1 MNKDLFSLAGKVA
14 LITGGGRGI
23 GRYIATGLAN
33 AGADLILTSRTI
45 ETLKTAAEELTEE
58 FGVRVLPI
66 ACDMEDVNQIADM
79 FGEAKTAF
87 DSIDILVNNAGTAH
101 AAPTLD
107 YPLEG
112 WDLTFNVNLR
122 SPFALAQHWANHM
135 KTRGGGQL
143 INISSIVGFGG
154 TPEVSHPVV
163 AYNTSKAA
171 MINLTQNL
179 AVKLAA
185 HNIRVNGIAP
195 GYFRTDMTSFFDAPE
210 NEAMLKGFLQT
221 IPLGRGGG
229 EDDVAGVAVFLAS
242 DASAFMTGHTLVLD
256 GGQTAGP

>member
-1 MNKDLFSLAGKVA
+1 MNKDLFSLTGKVA

-33 AGADLILTSRTI
+33 AGADLILTSRKT
-45 ETLKTAAEELTEE
+45 ETLKTAAAELTEE

-66 ACDMEDVNQIADM
+66 ACDMGDVNQIADM
-79 FGEAKTAF
+79 FGEARTAF
-87 DSIDILVNNAGTAH
+87 DSIDILVNNSGAFH
-101 AAPTLD
+101 SAPTLE

-112 WDLTFNVNLR
+112 WDLIFNVNLR
-122 SPFALAQHWANHM
+122 GPFVLVQHWANHM

-143 INISSIVGFGG
+143 INISSIVGFRG
-154 TPEVSHPVV
+154 TTEASHPAV
-163 AYNTSKAA
+163 AYSASKAA

-195 GYFRTDMTSFFDAPE
+195 GYFRTDMTSFFEAPQY
-210 NEAMLKGFLQT
+210 EAMLKAYQLT

-229 EDDVAGVAVFLAS
+229 EDDIAGVAVFLAS
-242 DASAFMTGHTLVLD
+242 DASAFMTGHTLVVD
-256 GGQTAGP
+256 GGQTAV